1 MTAARVR
8 PTPRWRWAIANGSSH
23 ATTPPALG
31 GATAIARRPDGT
43 QASLAPFPTPV
54 FDAAGAFIG
63 AVNLL
68 VDITGW
74 PKRERWLQEARR
86 CRRLARTVS
95 DLQTINSLQTMA
107 TEYEAKARECVFE
120 SA

>member
-1 MTAARVR
+1 VAIRQRQPVR
-8 PTPRWRWAIANGSSH
+8 
-23 ATTPPALG
+23 

-43 QASLAPFPTPV
+43 QASFAPYPTPV

-68 VDITGW
+68 LDITGW
-74 PKRERWLQEARR
+74 PERERWLQEARR
-86 CRRLARTVS
+86 CRRLSRTVS

-107 TEYEAKARECVFE
+107 TEYEAKARECVFA